1 MSKKIDLCA
10 EPSAF
15 FQERLTSVLS
25 RKKVETLQ
33 VTEYYLVDLLAR
45 YMFASNLFDKAGS
58 ENDHDPLA
66 IMFLRAQSKELPV
79 NEKVKLLR
87 KLGDT
92 SLYVSGF
99 FGDSLNRKVI
109 DLDYYRQMGTIAY
122 RSLSETV
129 RDDSFQVLYHELY
142 EKFLS
147 FVEVLNEFSQEVL
160 VQGTRDILRLY
171 EIYLQTGSEAA
182 KRQIE
187 EKGLPIPPRVPHNGS
202 ERKN

>member
-1 MSKKIDLCA
+1 
-10 EPSAF
+10 
-15 FQERLTSVLS
+15 
-25 RKKVETLQ
+25 
-33 VTEYYLVDLLAR
+33 
-45 YMFASNLFDKAGS
+45 
-58 ENDHDPLA
+58 
-66 IMFLRAQSKELPV
+66 
-79 NEKVKLLR
+79 
-87 KLGDT
+87 
-92 SLYVSGF
+92 
-99 FGDSLNRKVI
+99 VI